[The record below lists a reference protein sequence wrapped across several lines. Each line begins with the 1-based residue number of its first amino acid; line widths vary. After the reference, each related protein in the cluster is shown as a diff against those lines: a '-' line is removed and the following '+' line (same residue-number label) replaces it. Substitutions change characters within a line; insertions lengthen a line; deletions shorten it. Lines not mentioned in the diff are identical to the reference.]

1 MKTLIITQKE
11 VKKVLTPSVAN
22 DIVEKAFRAYGL
34 GQVDMPAK
42 SYITFK
48 KGDLRAM
55 LAYIHGEGFDIAG
68 IKSVNVH
75 PENGL
80 IGLPSVMAVV
90 ILTDPETGFP
100 LAILDGTY
108 LTTMRTGAAGAVA
121 AKFLSRKD
129 AEVGGFVGCGV
140 QARSLLA
147 CTMEVRPIKA
157 LKVWQRNPESE
168 STQRFCQWA
177 QTTYKVEAVT
187 SHLIDDITTGVD
199 ILFTTTPSRQ
209 PIVNKVSP
217 GTHINAIG
225 ADAEGKQKINLNILK
240 KAKLIIDNWKQA
252 SHSGEINV
260 PVGKK
265 RLSKKNIYAELGEI
279 AAGKKDGRTS
289 DREITLF
296 DSTGLAIQDISCAFG
311 VYMQMNGKKSLK
323 RVQLF

>member
-1 MKTLIITQKE
+1 MKTLILTHKE

-42 SYITFK
+42 SYLTFK
-48 KGDLRAM
+48 NGDLRAM
-55 LAYIHGEGFDIAG
+55 PAYIFGEGFDIAG

-108 LTTMRTGAAGAVA
+108 LTTMRTGASGAVA

-129 AEVGGFVGCGV
+129 AEVAGFVGCGV

-147 CTMEVRPIKA
+147 CTMEVRPIRA
-157 LKVWQRNPESE
+157 LKVWQRDPGSD
-168 STQRFCQWA
+168 SARRFCQWA
-177 QTTYKVEAVT
+177 QTTYNVETAT
-187 SHLIDDITTGVD
+187 SQLIDDITTGVD
-199 ILFTTTPSRQ
+199 ILFTATPSHQ
-209 PIVNKVSP
+209 PIVNRVSP

-225 ADAEGKQKINLNILK
+225 ADAKGKQEIDLNVLK
-240 KAKLIIDNWKQA
+240 KAKLIIDNWAQA

-260 PVGKK
+260 PVSKK
-265 RLSKKNIYAELGEI
+265 RLSKRQIYAELGEI
-279 AAGKKDGRTS
+279 AAGKKPGRTS
-289 DREITLF
+289 DQEITLF
-296 DSTGLAIQDISCAFG
+296 DSTGLAIQDISCAVV
-311 VYMQMNGKKSLK
+311 VYMQMKEKKSLK
-323 RVQLF
+323 RIVLF